1 MGKKNRKKNQSA
13 AAAGS
18 VAEAS
23 PSDDTPV
30 ASPTEFSS
38 DNLEVKSPKD
48 LKEAPHD
55 AQVDTETV
63 RRHHARKVSEDI
75 LSEAS
80 SAEFQIKWLQNNLGA
95 DSQGESKLDILDK
108 EVAIRGR
115 KSVVA
120 AMGVEQIILENAQ
133 RDVNVTVATQFASEE
148 QERRT
153 RDLLENTS
161 ADPAAEPASE
171 RAKQQRA
178 RQLSNAVIT
187 EAEDEQFQLQ
197 WLQRNIGES
206 GSERLTALEDKV
218 ESSRRHSMLDSV
230 QLLQRFVE
238 EPHIESAPNMKIEVL
253 GAAPMV
259 SPGRAAE
266 PYEDSTATTVSSDGL
281 HTEAPAVA
289 ESEAHIS
296 ASDVTNADTN
306 PAVAEPAESAAD
318 EPVSAEPAAVEPVS
332 AEPVSAEPICA
343 EPAAVE
349 PATSATGEHQEGTMM
364 PASVSS
370 ETQEAAAT
378 ALQLLQVHSEVLLSD
393 SPIQVHTEVPE
404 ESIAASVIDVQ
415 PSLVDDEPIRSVAE
429 ARASL
434 KESEAAQLN
443 LSDSPISATSPSS
456 AVFDRPQSA
465 QTRPASAVP
474 SKSVSRLTSSAGRPQ
489 SASPKTATLDKKSAT
504 TPVSKIPNTRKST
517 LTKPASASDTS
528 ARLESTGDSG
538 AALSVEDME
547 QLIIELNKACSNNL
561 GKVPKTMA
569 DKLHKFAKLIHP
581 VVEAENPSFVHSQT
595 PVNTPIKGPKK
606 TASGDAAVAMAKVEL
621 AELLPTF
628 VDISSAADSLS
639 AAAEMV
645 SAKLLSDLR
654 GMKKAAAGVEDVVAA
669 VMSLIATIGDVVE
682 LDSRGKI
689 RDKTWAALQRGLART
704 APLLNAVRRFQSVAD
719 TGKLPEIN
727 IREARLHLEKA
738 HAYRS
743 SFASSESVTAMHEW
757 AKTALAYALLRK
769 QTPVTI
775 QDHVAAI
782 QSAVGKRSTSPSRFG
797 MSHMAENRSSS
808 PSRAVPSRAVV
819 SSPAAAKGL
828 SALKTPSRIPTK
840 TATPT
845 RPSTAD
851 SASDSVRA
859 SARSSVRPAT
869 ATPRTPSTAAVGS
882 RVTAASTTPR
892 KAATPRAAVAASSP
906 PAEVASPTRAK
917 SAPRIRSPVT
927 PGTSLVASR
936 LAASKI
942 PSPKIEGNGNA
953 TLVDSPRKT
962 PVRSTSAP
970 RTREPSA
977 SPRPT
982 TPGRSPRRPVANPE
996 LFKNLDLERWRNE
1009 LEKTKKEIQDLRRQE
1024 AIAYWTRE
1032 REYKAKTTKEQ
1043 QEEELEYM
1051 KFQQEME
1058 LAFRERMMK
1067 KREQQR
1073 EAERQV
1079 LNESL
1084 DFKHQVKEMNAEA
1097 ERQFIL
1103 ESLRQSNSDADWQE
1117 QLRRIRME
1125 EKRDSLK
1132 ETKDSLEEVR
1142 EIKQQQERERL
1153 AVESEER
1160 AFELTMEY
1168 KFKHEELLREKQR
1181 LELSLQSVSNLPPV

>member
-1 MGKKNRKKNQSA
+1 M
-13 AAAGS
+13 
-18 VAEAS
+18 
-23 PSDDTPV
+23 
-30 ASPTEFSS
+30 
-38 DNLEVKSPKD
+38 
-48 LKEAPHD
+48 
-55 AQVDTETV
+55 
-63 RRHHARKVSEDI
+63 
-75 LSEAS
+75 
-80 SAEFQIKWLQNNLGA
+80 
-95 DSQGESKLDILDK
+95 
-108 EVAIRGR
+108 
-115 KSVVA
+115 
-120 AMGVEQIILENAQ
+120 
-133 RDVNVTVATQFASEE
+133 
-148 QERRT
+148 
-153 RDLLENTS
+153 
-161 ADPAAEPASE
+161 
-171 RAKQQRA
+171 
-178 RQLSNAVIT
+178 
-187 EAEDEQFQLQ
+187 
-197 WLQRNIGES
+197 
-206 GSERLTALEDKV
+206 
-218 ESSRRHSMLDSV
+218 
-230 QLLQRFVE
+230 
-238 EPHIESAPNMKIEVL
+238 
-253 GAAPMV
+253 
-259 SPGRAAE
+259 
-266 PYEDSTATTVSSDGL
+266 
-281 HTEAPAVA
+281 
-289 ESEAHIS
+289 
-296 ASDVTNADTN
+296 
-306 PAVAEPAESAAD
+306 
-318 EPVSAEPAAVEPVS
+318 
-332 AEPVSAEPICA
+332 
-343 EPAAVE
+343 
-349 PATSATGEHQEGTMM
+349 GEHHESTMM

-370 ETQEAAAT
+370 ETHEAAAT
-378 ALQLLQVHSEVLLSD
+378 ALQLLQVRSAVLLSD
-393 SPIQVHTEVPE
+393 SPIEAHTAIPE
-404 ESIAASVIDVQ
+404 ESIAPSAIDVE

-456 AVFDRPQSA
+456 VALDRAQFA

-474 SKSVSRLTSSAGRPQ
+474 SKSVSRMTSSAARPQ
-489 SASPKTATLDKKSAT
+489 SASPKTASLDKKSAT

-517 LTKPASASDTS
+517 LSKPAVTSASDTNS
-528 ARLESTGDSG
+528 RAESTGDSG

-569 DKLHKFAKLIHP
+569 DKLHKFAKLITP
-581 VVEAENPSFVHSQT
+581 VVEAEHPSFVHSQT
-595 PVNTPIKGPKK
+595 PANTPIKGPKK
-606 TASGDAAVAMAKVEL
+606 TALGDAAPAMAKVEL
-621 AELLPTF
+621 AELLPAF

-639 AAAEMV
+639 AAV
-645 SAKLLSDLR
+645 DVLSAKLLSDLR
-654 GMKKAAAGVEDVVAA
+654 SMKKAAAGIEDVVAA
-669 VMSLIATIGDVVE
+669 VMSLTATIGDVVE

-689 RDKTWAALQRGLART
+689 RDKSWAALQRGLART
-704 APLLNAVRRFQSVAD
+704 APLLNAVRRFQSVVD

-727 IREARLHLEKA
+727 LREARLHLEKA
-738 HAYRS
+738 HAYRP
-743 SFASSESVTAMHEW
+743 SFAGSESVTAMHEW
-757 AKTALAYALLRK
+757 AKTALAYGLLRK

-782 QSAVGKRSTSPSRFG
+782 QSAVVKRSTSPSRFG
-797 MSHMAENRSSS
+797 MSQMTENRSSS
-808 PSRAVPSRAVV
+808 PSRAVPSRAVA
-819 SSPAAAKGL
+819 SSPAAAKVS

-840 TATPT
+840 TATAT
-845 RPSTAD
+845 RPATAD

-882 RVTAASTTPR
+882 RVTGASTTPR
-892 KAATPRAAVAASSP
+892 KAPTPRAAVSASSP
-906 PAEVASPTRAK
+906 PAEVASPTRAR
-917 SAPRIRSPVT
+917 SAPRVRSPVT

-953 TLVDSPRKT
+953 TIVDSPRKT

-970 RTREPSA
+970 RTRDPSA

-1032 REYKAKTTKEQ
+1032 REYKAKTAKEQ

-1058 LAFRERMMK
+1058 LAFRERMIK

-1142 EIKQQQERERL
+1142 EIKQQQDRERL
-1153 AVESEER
+1153 AMESEER

-1181 LELSLQSVSNLPPV
+1181 LELSLQGVSNMPPV